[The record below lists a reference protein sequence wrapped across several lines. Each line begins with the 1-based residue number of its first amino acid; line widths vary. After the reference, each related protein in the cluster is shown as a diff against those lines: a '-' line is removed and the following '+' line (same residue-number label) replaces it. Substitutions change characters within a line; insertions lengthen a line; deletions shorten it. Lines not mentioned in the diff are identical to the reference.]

1 MLPGCEVALAG
12 VLFGEALLEAGG
24 TWSACA
30 WSVLHAGRG
39 DPEFAGLSVST
50 SR

>member
-24 TWSACA
+24 IWSACA
-30 WSVLHAGRG
+30 WSVLLLAGVTPNLQG
-39 DPEFAGLSVST
+39 
-50 SR
+50 